1 MRDVWWSTNLYNL
14 SHEKRTRITGD
25 KKVHCEDRSQRLA
38 FRHGRACVYEAKEV
52 PTDVVCRVS
61 DARKSSSSSRN
72 VCLCRP
78 GHAGSVANQ
87 VVLHLGFTARTDS
100 ACCAHGLQRNSV
112 EKDEEDDRA
121 AMTVGMR
128 KHSACT
134 FIPDTR

>member
-38 FRHGRACVYEAKEV
+38 FRHRRACVYEAKEV
-52 PTDVVCRVS
+52 PTDVVCCVS
-61 DARKSSSSSRN
+61 NARKSSSSSRN

-100 ACCAHGLQRNSV
+100 ACCTVCSGTQSRRTKRMIEQR
-112 EKDEEDDRA
+112 
-121 AMTVGMR
+121 
-128 KHSACT
+128 
-134 FIPDTR
+134 